1 MTESDNPFEN
11 LPGFKETIA
20 RIARVPVE
28 PTAPKAMEEF
38 TYIVR
43 DETHKITYKLIS
55 PRKLTAADV
64 RRSLAR
70 TFARTDVWP
79 NKEGEVEIR
88 L

>member
-1 MTESDNPFEN
+1 MTESNNPFEN
-11 LPGFKETIA
+11 LPGFKETIT
-20 RIARVPVE
+20 RIARVPLDSS
-28 PTAPKAMEEF
+28 TPKAVEEF
-38 TYIVR
+38 TYVVR

-70 TFARTDVWP
+70 VFARTDVWP
-79 NKEGEVEIR
+79 NEEGKVEIR